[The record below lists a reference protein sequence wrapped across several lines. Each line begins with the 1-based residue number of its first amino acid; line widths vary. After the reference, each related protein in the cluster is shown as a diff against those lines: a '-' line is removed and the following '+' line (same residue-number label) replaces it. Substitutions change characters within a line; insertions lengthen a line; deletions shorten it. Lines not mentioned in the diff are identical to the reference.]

1 MTTSSSGT
9 SPEMETPAVL
19 IIDDNPINLI
29 AFEAALEP
37 LRLRVDRAEGGEAG
51 LAAVAKTDYA
61 VILLDVR
68 MPRMDGFETA
78 ERLRRIPRTRFTPI
92 VFTSAYDSTPSQLT
106 KAYMAG
112 ATDYIPS
119 PVDEEVLLFKVST
132 YIDLWRRSER
142 LKRTCVA
149 LERANAA
156 LHAEVAA
163 CKGAEEALR
172 IKAAELKATIET
184 LRAEIASSAYFPRV

>member
-1 MTTSSSGT
+1 MSSSIGT
-9 SPEMETPAVL
+9 SPETETPAVL

-37 LRLRVDRAEGGEAG
+37 LRLRIDRAEGGEAG
-51 LAAVAKTDYA
+51 LAAAARTDYA

-68 MPRMDGFETA
+68 MPGMDGFETA
-78 ERLRRIPRTRFTPI
+78 AHLRRIYRTRHTPI
-92 VFTSAYDSTPSQLT
+92 VFTSAYDSTPNQLT

-119 PVDEEVLLFKVST
+119 PVDEEVLRYKVSSF
-132 YIDLWRRSER
+132 IALWRRSER
-142 LKRTCVA
+142 LKRTCLE

-156 LHAEVAA
+156 LEAEVAA
-163 CKGAEEALR
+163 CRGAEESLR
-172 IKAAELKATIET
+172 LKAAALKSTIET
-184 LRAEIASSAYFPRV
+184 LRAEIASSAHFPSA